1 MGQALHLRISTTQK
15 VLPNIQ
21 IPLKNLKVSLCVHAI
36 VSEIEI
42 INYNDNEQYMLE
54 IVTDNNHEI

>member
-1 MGQALHLRISTTQK
+1 M
-15 VLPNIQ
+15 
-21 IPLKNLKVSLCVHAI
+21 SLCVHAI